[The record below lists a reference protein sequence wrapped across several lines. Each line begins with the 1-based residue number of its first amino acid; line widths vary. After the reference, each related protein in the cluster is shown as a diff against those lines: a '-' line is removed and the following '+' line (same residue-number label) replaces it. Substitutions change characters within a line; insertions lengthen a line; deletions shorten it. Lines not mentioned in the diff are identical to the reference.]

1 MKVRSTMHTNMNSL
15 VGVLLSDAQVLRSAP
30 LRCSQSVPVPHPY
43 SYCTRKT
50 HEVVGG
56 APMVDQRPLLGLQLL
71 CPHLALSLIDN
82 FIAIR
87 IPARR
92 ASRRRVKRRRLE
104 HWKPCDGAAR
114 AQWRRID
121 GKAGLVALTNRLP
134 TDRRRRGQRR

>member
-1 MKVRSTMHTNMNSL
+1 
-15 VGVLLSDAQVLRSAP
+15 
-30 LRCSQSVPVPHPY
+30 
-43 SYCTRKT
+43 
-50 HEVVGG
+50 
-56 APMVDQRPLLGLQLL
+56 MVDQRPLLGLQLL